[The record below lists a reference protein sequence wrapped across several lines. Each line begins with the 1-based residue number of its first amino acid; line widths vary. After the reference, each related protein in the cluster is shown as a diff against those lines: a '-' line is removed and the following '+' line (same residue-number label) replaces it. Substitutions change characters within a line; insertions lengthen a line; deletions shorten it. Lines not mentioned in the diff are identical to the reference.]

1 MKSIACVS
9 VLVLL
14 LVCSATTRLSS
25 AQTGR
30 QSASGTYKFIM
41 EDDLTK
47 AVDFSAASDD
57 KGVVT
62 GSMTFSDEAKL
73 PDQDVDGAGAPRE
86 EATTFFMTASLDTLT
101 VEKNRALMG
110 GVVRDSSY
118 KSYIGKWVQLVVED
132 NGTNIEVPDRI
143 VWRLCQPEPGGWVP
157 SDYDMPGDRGVYMH
171 WWATDY
177 EQRGDVGIPS
187 KDLMPGN
194 MKSCEVLSVWAYDFA
209 QLKKWSGDVQV
220 TP

>member
-47 AVDFSAASDD
+47 SVDFSAVSDD

-73 PDQDVDGAGAPRE
+73 PDQDVDGAGVPRD
-86 EATTFFMTASLDTLT
+86 EATTFFLTASFDTLT

-110 GVVRDSSY
+110 GTVRDSSY

-132 NGTNIEVPDRI
+132 NGTNPEVPDRL

-157 SDYDMPGDRGVYMH
+157 SDYEMPGDRGAYIH

-177 EQRGDVGIPS
+177 EEKGDVGIPS

-209 QLKKWSGDVQV
+209 QLKKWSGDAQV